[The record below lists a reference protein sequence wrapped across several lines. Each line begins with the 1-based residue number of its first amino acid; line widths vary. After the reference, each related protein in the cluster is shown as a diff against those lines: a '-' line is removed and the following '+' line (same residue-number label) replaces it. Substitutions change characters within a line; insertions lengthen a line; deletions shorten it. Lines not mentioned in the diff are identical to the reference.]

1 MFYFYAELYT
11 NTIPFEKNSLND
23 THSGTHE
30 ENLVNTGTG
39 TENGTH
45 EQTII
50 NLIREDKNVTRDL
63 MAEKCGVSVR
73 TISRILREM
82 KDKVVYVGSGD
93 KGHWE
98 IISK

>member
-1 MFYFYAELYT
+1 MQNFIGI
-11 NTIPFEKNSLND
+11 TIPFEKNTLND

-30 ENLVNTGTG
+30 ETLVNTGTG
-39 TENGTH
+39 TENGTHNGTH

-50 NLIREDKNVTRDL
+50 NLIRENKNVTHDL